1 MEATKEAK
9 REAERKTEEELIV
22 LIALIDSLE
31 EALILNILGA
41 LLPISKGEVQN
52 IRKYKNRCLGKFS
65 ADTQKSIKKV
75 LEKVSIKGNSIFWKY
90 NIENMKYLNKVYSF
104 GDMKTAEAQEINMII
119 NKYSK
124 MVSSDINRLFGILT
138 KSAYKELLNDMD
150 GIQYVE
156 DKNKYVMD
164 ILNKLMNKGLRIHER
179 GGREERVQTSV
190 KRLYKTMLNKCF
202 GDVTLCR
209 ARHNNINHVLVSS
222 HLGARHVENPNPEYL
237 SHDIW
242 QGKVYKLKGNEV

>member
-1 MEATKEAK
+1 MYEHEKNKKEAEK
-9 REAERKTEEELIV
+9 RTEEELII
-22 LIALIDSLE
+22 LLAILDSLE
-31 EALILNILGA
+31 EALILDILGA

-52 IRKYKNRCLGKFS
+52 IQKYKNKYLGKFV

-75 LEKVSIKGNSIFWKY
+75 LKKVSVKGDAIFWKH
-90 NIENMKYLNKVYSF
+90 NVENMKYLNKVYSF
-104 GDMKTAEAQEINMII
+104 GGMKTAEAQEINRII

-124 MVSSDINRLFGILT
+124 MVSGDINRLFGILT

-150 GIQYVE
+150 GMQYVE

-164 ILNKLMNKGLRIHER
+164 VLNKLMNKGLRIQER
-179 GGREERVQTSV
+179 GGREERVQTKV

-202 GDVTLCR
+202 GDITLCR
-209 ARHNNINHVLVSS
+209 AKHNNINHVLVSS
-222 HLGARHVENPNPEYL
+222 HLGARHVENPHPEYL

-242 QGKVYKLKGNEV
+242 QGKVYKLSGKEM